1 MTDDSDTNIKFSQ
14 DDGIAPLSLARHDIR
29 NTPSEKD
36 FTEDYI
42 EAVSSIPDKRSP
54 TIVGR

>member
-1 MTDDSDTNIKFSQ
+1 MTDDSVTNIVFSQ
-14 DDGIAPLSLARHDIR
+14 DDGIAPLSLARDDIR
-29 NTPSEKD
+29 NTLSEKD

-42 EAVSSIPDKRSP
+42 DAVSCIPDKRSP